1 MMKFAAL
8 AIATYAG
15 TMVAAQLIGRSMAGM
30 IDGARMQQ
38 CQAGLV
44 TKCDK

>member
-1 MMKFAAL
+1 MKLAAL
-8 AIATYAG
+8 TLAFIAG
-15 TMVAAQLIGRSMAGM
+15 TVFAGQLLGQSMASVV
-30 IDGARMQQ
+30 DENRSQQ